1 MDVCVCVSV
10 IIVSDAVKPVWV
22 TISGAE
28 KPLSAGKAYT
38 IECTAGGSRPAANI
52 HWYLHST
59 QQPATERV
67 SLSSNSGFHF
77 ILYILLPS
85 C

>member
-1 MDVCVCVSV
+1 MPVV
-10 IIVSDAVKPVWV
+10 IIVSVCVYVCVAVKPVWV

-38 IECTAGGSRPAANI
+38 MECATGGSRPAANI
-52 HWYLHST
+52 HWYLHSA

-67 SLSSNSGFHF
+67 SYKCAATSPTGSGTFE
-77 ILYILLPS
+77 I
-85 C
+85 